1 MDATEQVP
9 SSARVEKRGH
19 RLWIPGLLVSIV
31 VLGLVALRVFL
42 PDLDSNIRLWM
53 ASALILLALALGLI
67 WFLFLSRFRWGT
79 RLAVTAVLAVA
90 GIALSQML
98 RVDGTIDGR
107 GLPRFAWKWTK
118 LPETSFSALADAPP
132 PAVETLKQMIMDVPQ
147 FFGPNRD
154 GKIAG
159 AHLADWNGK
168 PPRELWRQAIG
179 AGWSS
184 FSVVAGRAFTQE
196 QRGEEECVTCY
207 DALSGKLLWVHQ
219 TKARFYQWQAG
230 EGPHSTPTV
239 DDGKVFAYGAT
250 GVLSCLDATNGAP
263 VWTRHVLDEN
273 GLKNLEWGISASPLV
288 VDDLV
293 IVTGGQPAG
302 PTMLAYDR
310 ATGRERWR
318 SGEDRASYSSPIAGR
333 LTGRDVVISFNAAT
347 FTVHDLPS
355 GELLLSQRWGADK
368 PPKGAQPVLL
378 DEDRIFVTAG
388 YGMGCEMFQISKLE
402 DGKLQARSLWKNL
415 RMKAQFNGVAVRE
428 GHLYG
433 LDDGLLACV
442 DAATGT
448 RRWKEGRFGSGQ
460 SLLVDNLV
468 LVQGERGTVTLLEA
482 SPEACRELGQ
492 IPALSSKTWNH
503 PTLAGRYLLVRNDRE
518 AACYE
523 LPVKENEVP

>member
-1 MDATEQVP
+1 V
-9 SSARVEKRGH
+9 
-19 RLWIPGLLVSIV
+19 PGL
-31 VLGLVALRVFL
+31 
-42 PDLDSNIRLWM
+42 
-53 ASALILLALALGLI
+53 
-67 WFLFLSRFRWGT
+67 
-79 RLAVTAVLAVA
+79 LAVA

-118 LPETSFSALADAPP
+118 PPKAPLTAPSLTPP
-132 PAVETLKQMIMDVPQ
+132 PAVEAPKIWIKDVPQ

-154 GKIAG
+154 GKITG
-159 AHLADWNGK
+159 AHLADWSDS

-196 QRGEEECVTCY
+196 QSGNEECVTCY
-207 DALSGKLLWVHQ
+207 DVLTGDLLWMHRTQ
-219 TKARFYQWQAG
+219 ARFYQWQSG
-230 EGPHSTPTV
+230 EGPHSTPTI
-239 DDGKVFAYGAT
+239 DRGKVFAYGAT
-250 GVLSCLDATNGAP
+250 GVLTCLDAAAGTL
-263 VWTRHVLDEN
+263 VWTRHVLHDN

-288 VDDLV
+288 LGELV

-302 PTMLAYDR
+302 PTVLAFDR
-310 ATGRERWR
+310 ATGQERWR

-333 LTGRDVVISFNAAT
+333 LAGREVVISFNAAT
-347 FTVHDLPS
+347 FTVHDLQS

-378 DEDRIFVTAG
+378 DGDRLFVTAG
-388 YGMGCEMFQISKLE
+388 YGMGCEMFQISTAD
-402 DGKLQARSLWKNL
+402 DGELSARSLWKNL
-415 RMKAQFNGVAVRE
+415 RMKAQFNSVAFRD

-482 SPEACRELGQ
+482 SPEGCRELGQ

-518 AACYE
+518 AVCYE
-523 LPVKENEVP
+523 LPVKERAAP